1 MQNQNYNRQ
10 GSNYYQPQQ
19 PYPQQPSGQPPYQP
33 NQMSNYQPPPGQ
45 QPPYGQQNSQYGQPN
60 PYGQPPQNQMSQP
73 PYGQPPYGQPPQ
85 NQPPYGQPYGQP
97 SNPPPYGQQPQY
109 GPPQGNMPSQ
119 QYSQNLDP
127 NQTDIPSFKLI
138 GRGKGIDEKEY
149 YVITHAASSALNAKE
164 DPLSNGIIKKIKADL
179 GGEWMV
185 FASVEGLKGYDFS
198 LSIVTGNDF
207 LSFTIQN
214 FRFQVCRLRD

>member
-19 PYPQQPSGQPPYQP
+19 QNYPQQPSGQPPYQP
-33 NQMSNYQPPPGQ
+33 NQMSNYQQPPGQ
-45 QPPYGQQNSQYGQPN
+45 
-60 PYGQPPQNQMSQP
+60 
-73 PYGQPPYGQPPQ
+73 QPPYGQPPQ
-85 NQPPYGQPYGQP
+85 NQPPYGQQP
-97 SNPPPYGQQPQY
+97 SY
-109 GPPQGNMPSQ
+109 GPPQGNMPPQ
-119 QYSQNLDP
+119 TFNPNRDP
-127 NQTDIPSFKLI
+127 NQTDIPNFKLI

-149 YVITHAASSALNAKE
+149 YVITHSASNALNAKE
-164 DPLSNGIIKKIKADL
+164 DPLSNGIIKKIKAEL

-214 FRFQVCRLRD
+214 GCFKFY

>member
-10 GSNYYQPQQ
+10 GSNYYQQ
-19 PYPQQPSGQPPYQP
+19 
-33 NQMSNYQPPPGQ
+33 NNYG
-45 QPPYGQQNSQYGQPN
+45 
-60 PYGQPPQNQMSQP
+60 PPQGAGQP

-85 NQPPYGQPYGQP
+85 QGSQYGQMPPYGQPPYNQQQPPYNPNGMPNQP
-97 SNPPPYGQQPQY
+97 SYGPPPYGPGPQQ
-109 GPPQGNMPSQ
+109 
-119 QYSQNLDP
+119 DP
-127 NQTDIPSFKLI
+127 NQTDIPSFRLI

-149 YVITHAASSALNAKE
+149 YDITHAANDALRAKE
-164 DPLSNGIIKKIKADL
+164 DPLSNGIIKRIKNSL

-185 FASVEGLKGYDFS
+185 FACVEGLKGYDFS

-207 LSFTIQN
+207 LSFTIEN

>member
-10 GSNYYQPQQ
+10 LPNYYNP
-19 PYPQQPSGQPPYQP
+19 PPNYPQQGSGYQP
-33 NQMSNYQPPPGQ
+33 NQMSNYQPPP
-45 QPPYGQQNSQYGQPN
+45 
-60 PYGQPPQNQMSQP
+60 QNQMSQP
-73 PYGQPPYGQPPQ
+73 PYGPPQFPNQPSQYGPPNQMSQPPYQQGPPQGGYGPQYNPQGPYGQPPQ
-85 NQPPYGQPYGQP
+85 GQ
-97 SNPPPYGQQPQY
+97 
-109 GPPQGNMPSQ
+109 PPQGQ
-119 QYSQNLDP
+119 QGYGPNPQQGQYGDDQ
-127 NQTDIPSFKLI
+127 NQTDIPNFKLL
-138 GRGKGIDEKEY
+138 GRGKGIDAQEY
-149 YVITHAASSALNAKE
+149 YVITHSASEALNAKE
-164 DPLSNGIIKKIKADL
+164 DPLSNGIIQKIKKQI

>member
-1 MQNQNYNRQ
+1 M
-10 GSNYYQPQQ
+10 
-19 PYPQQPSGQPPYQP
+19 
-33 NQMSNYQPPPGQ
+33 
-45 QPPYGQQNSQYGQPN
+45 
-60 PYGQPPQNQMSQP
+60 
-73 PYGQPPYGQPPQ
+73 
-85 NQPPYGQPYGQP
+85 
-97 SNPPPYGQQPQY
+97 
-109 GPPQGNMPSQ
+109 
-119 QYSQNLDP
+119 DP
-127 NQTDIPSFKLI
+127 NQTDIPTFKLI

-164 DPLSNGIIKKIKADL
+164 DPLSNGIIKKIKAEL